1 MIQGVVVRELGS
13 SLDER
18 GLGVEIWNGENA
30 PQSPISSYCRSVFP
44 GVVEAWSSRDKATER
59 IICLEGMIK
68 LVLCDRRE
76 GSPTLDEVDELF
88 LGEYRLREA
97 IIPGGVLRGWKAV
110 GSRTALV
117 LFVLEGGEDDER
129 YLTPREA
136 DVPYDWDI
144 VMQ

>member
-1 MIQGVVVRELGS
+1 MIQGVMVRELES
-13 SLDER
+13 SLDKG
-18 GLGVEIWNGENA
+18 GLGIKIWNGESA
-30 PQSPISSYCRSVFP
+30 PQPPISSYCRSVFP
-44 GVVEAWSSRDKATER
+44 GVVEAWSSRDEGAER
-59 IICLEGMIK
+59 VICLEGMIK

-76 GSPTLDEVDELF
+76 DSPTRDEVNELF

-117 LFVLEGGEDDER
+117 LFVLEGGEGETR
-129 YLTPREA
+129 YLTPQEA